1 MASSKRRP
9 KINKCADVEISHRC
23 HTRVKDAGH
32 ISQSSRQTG
41 MVPVS
46 PPNVFMPMFEGLRFN
61 HWKTGVGDDG
71 IVLLGLDRANSSVN
85 AISRAVLDELEQ
97 IVERLAIEKPVG
109 VIIYSEKTSG
119 FAVGADIRAFL
130 EYAKNDTVLENIEH
144 GQRVYE
150 ALARLPCPTVAAV
163 HGACMGGGTE
173 LILACR
179 QRIAADDDK
188 TKIGLPE
195 VMLGIHPGWGGTA
208 RLPRLIGATEALP
221 IMLTGRAL
229 SAKRALALGVIDR
242 ICRADELL
250 AEARHLLRRPHSRPL
265 AQRATAWASNTWLA
279 RQILAP
285 VMLKQTAGKVR
296 KEHYPAPFA
305 MIDVWKRGGADVGQR
320 LKLEA
325 RSVERLAKT
334 PTAQNLIRI
343 FFLQERLKSQ
353 GAGVD
358 AAIKHVHV
366 VGAGVMGGDI
376 AAWAAFKGFEVT
388 LQDRE
393 MKFIQPALDRARA
406 LYEKKLK
413 NPEKVAE
420 VVRRLRADVDG
431 KGVASADLAIEAIY
445 ENADAKRALYCTIE
459 PQFHGDQL
467 LASNTS
473 SIPLDQL
480 REGLSA
486 PQRFVGLHFFNPVAQ
501 MPLVEVVRHDQLDPA
516 VEQRALAFCKAI
528 GKLPVA
534 VKGSPGFLVNRILMP
549 YLLEA
554 MRLYSEGVP
563 GPVLDREAKKFGMPM
578 GPIEL
583 ADTVGLD
590 VCASV
595 GKELA
600 AFLGLELP
608 PGLEDKLEVGKR
620 GKKDGQGL
628 YTWHEGKPQKPE
640 IDKDYVMPPDLQDR
654 MILPMINEAIACL
667 ADGVVDDADLLDAG
681 VIFGTGFAPFRGGP
695 IQYTRTEGAASL
707 KQKLELLAKKYGAR
721 FLPKQGWDHAALL
734 PQTLQQQAASL
745 HTQSA

>member
-1 MASSKRRP
+1 
-9 KINKCADVEISHRC
+9 
-23 HTRVKDAGH
+23 
-32 ISQSSRQTG
+32 
-41 MVPVS
+41 
-46 PPNVFMPMFEGLRFN
+46 MFEGLRFN
-61 HWKTGVGDDG
+61 HWKTSEGDDG
-71 IVLLGLDRANSSVN
+71 VVTLTLDRAGSGVN

-97 IVERLAIEKPVG
+97 IVERLAIEKPAG
-109 VIIYSEKTSG
+109 VIVHSAKPAG
-119 FAVGADIRAFL
+119 FAVGADIKEFVG
-130 EYAKNDTVLENIEH
+130 YARHDSVLENIEH

-188 TKIGLPE
+188 TRIALPE

-221 IMLTGRAL
+221 VMLTGKSL
-229 SAKRALALGVIDR
+229 SAKRALGLGVVDR
-242 ICRADELL
+242 LARPDELL
-250 AEARHLLRRPHSRPL
+250 AEAKLLLRHPAARPFAR
-265 AQRATAWASNTWLA
+265 RAKAWASNTWLA

-285 VMLKQTAGKVR
+285 MVSRQTAAKVR

-305 MIDVWKRGGADVGQR
+305 MIDVWQRGGASIQQR
-320 LKLEA
+320 LKVEA
-325 RSVERLAKT
+325 RSVAKLAQT

-343 FFLQERLKSQ
+343 FFLQERLKGQ
-353 GAGVD
+353 GSGTEHG
-358 AAIKHVHV
+358 IKHVHV

-376 AAWAAFKGFEVT
+376 AAWAAFKGFEVS

-393 MKFIQPALDRARA
+393 MKFVQPALDRARQ

-413 NPEKVAE
+413 APEQVEAAM
-420 VVRRLRADVDG
+420 RRLRADVEG
-431 KGVASADLAIEAIY
+431 SGVASADLAIEAIY
-445 ENADAKRALYCTIE
+445 ENARAKEALYASIE
-459 PQFHGDQL
+459 PQFHADEI

-473 SIPLDQL
+473 SIPLDEL
-480 REGLSA
+480 RKNLKA
-486 PQRFVGLHFFNPVAQ
+486 PQRFLGLHFFNPVAQ

-516 VEQRALAFCKAI
+516 IEKRALAFCKAI

-534 VKGSPGFLVNRILMP
+534 VKGTPGFLVNRILMP

-554 MRLYSEGVP
+554 LRLYSEGVP

-600 AFLGLELP
+600 PFLGLELP
-608 PGLEDKLEVGKR
+608 PGLEEKLATGKR

-628 YTWHEGKPQKPE
+628 YVWQDGKPEKPE
-640 IDKDYVMPPDLQDR
+640 IDKEYVTPPDVQER
-654 MILPMINEAIACL
+654 MILPMVNEAVACL

-695 IQYTRTEGAASL
+695 IQYARSEGADKL
-707 KQKLELLAKKYGAR
+707 KARLEQLAQRYGDR
-721 FLPKQGWDHAALL
+721 FRPKNGWDHPALA
-734 PQTLQQQAASL
+734 QMMDR
-745 HTQSA
+745 

>member
-1 MASSKRRP
+1 
-9 KINKCADVEISHRC
+9 
-23 HTRVKDAGH
+23 
-32 ISQSSRQTG
+32 
-41 MVPVS
+41 
-46 PPNVFMPMFEGLRFN
+46 MFEGLRFN
-61 HWKTGVGDDG
+61 HWQTSEGDDG
-71 IVLLGLDRANSSVN
+71 VVTLTLDRADSRVN

-97 IVERLAIEKPVG
+97 IVERLAIDKPAG
-109 VIIYSEKTSG
+109 VIIHSAKPSG
-119 FAVGADIRAFL
+119 FAVGADIKEFI
-130 EYAKNDTVLENIEH
+130 EYARNDTVLENIEH

-150 ALARLPCPTVAAV
+150 SLARLPCPTVAAV

-179 QRIAADDDK
+179 LRIAAEDEK
-188 TKIGLPE
+188 TRIALPE

-208 RLPRLIGATEALP
+208 RLPRLVGATDALP
-221 IMLTGRAL
+221 LMLTGKSLSARRAL
-229 SAKRALALGVIDR
+229 DLGVVDR
-242 ICRADELL
+242 IARPAELM
-250 AEARHLLRRPHSRPL
+250 AEARLLLRHAPPRPFAR
-265 AQRATAWASNTWLA
+265 RARAWASNTWLA

-285 VMLKQTAGKVR
+285 MMIKQTAAKVR

-305 MIDVWKRGGADVGQR
+305 MIDVWKRGGSDIRQR
-320 LKLEA
+320 LKVEA
-325 RSVERLAKT
+325 RSVAKLAKT

-353 GAGVD
+353 GSGIE
-358 AAIKHVHV
+358 AAIQHVHV

-376 AAWAAFKGFEVT
+376 AAWAALKGFDVT

-393 MKFIQPALDRARA
+393 MKYIQPALDRARQ

-413 NPEKVAE
+413 SPEKVE
-420 VVRRLRADVDG
+420 VAIRRLRADVDG
-431 KGVASADLAIEAIY
+431 SGVASADLAIEAIY
-445 ENADAKRALYCTIE
+445 ENADAKRALYGQIE
-459 PQFHGDQL
+459 PQFQADEI

-473 SIPLDQL
+473 SIPLDEL
-480 REGLSA
+480 RQGLQA
-486 PQRFVGLHFFNPVAQ
+486 PRRFLGLHFFNPVAQ

-516 VEQRALAFCKAI
+516 IEKRALAFCKAL

-534 VKGSPGFLVNRILMP
+534 VKGTPGFLVNRILMP

-554 MRLYSEGVP
+554 LRLYSEGVP
-563 GPVLDREAKKFGMPM
+563 GAVLDREAKKFGMPM

-600 AFLGLELP
+600 PFLGLELP
-608 PGLEDKLEVGKR
+608 PGLDERLDAGKR

-628 YTWHEGKPQKPE
+628 YVWQDGKPEKPE
-640 IDKDYVMPPDLQDR
+640 VDKDYVMPPDLQER
-654 MILPMINEAIACL
+654 MILPMVNEAVACL

-695 IQYTRTEGAASL
+695 IQYARSVGVDQL
-707 KQKLELLAKKYGAR
+707 KSRLEQLARSYGER
-721 FLPKQGWDHAALL
+721 FKPKHGWDHPAL
-734 PQTLQQQAASL
+734 TDTAG
-745 HTQSA
+745 

>member
-1 MASSKRRP
+1 MVQASS
-9 KINKCADVEISHRC
+9 ITAC
-23 HTRVKDAGH
+23 
-32 ISQSSRQTG
+32 
-41 MVPVS
+41 
-46 PPNVFMPMFEGLRFN
+46 MPMFEGLRFN
-61 HWKTGVGDDG
+61 HWKTSEDDG
-71 IVLLGLDRANSSVN
+71 GVVTLTLDRADSKVN
-85 AISRAVLDELEQ
+85 AISGAVLDELEQ
-97 IVERLAIEKPVG
+97 IVERLAIDKPTG
-109 VIIYSEKTSG
+109 VIIHSAKAAG
-119 FAVGADIRAFL
+119 FAVGADIKEFVD
-130 EYAKNDTVLENIEH
+130 YAKHDTVLESIEH

-150 ALARLPCPTVAAV
+150 SLARLPCPTVAAV

-188 TKIGLPE
+188 TRIALPE

-221 IMLTGRAL
+221 LMLTGKPLSARRAL
-229 SAKRALALGVIDR
+229 SLGVVDR
-242 ICRADELL
+242 IARPEELL
-250 AEARHLLRRPHSRPL
+250 AEAKLLLRHAPSRPL
-265 AQRATAWASNTWLA
+265 ARRAKAWASNTWLA

-285 VMLKQTAGKVR
+285 MVVKQTAAKVR

-305 MIDVWKRGGADVGQR
+305 MIDVWKRGGSSIQQR

-325 RSVERLAKT
+325 RSVAKLAST

-353 GAGVD
+353 GSGADSG
-358 AAIKHVHV
+358 IKHVHV

-393 MKFIQPALDRARA
+393 MKFIQPALDRARK

-413 NPEKVAE
+413 TPEKIEAA
-420 VVRRLRADVDG
+420 VRRLQADVDG
-431 KGVASADLAIEAIY
+431 HGVASAELAIEAIY
-445 ENADAKRALYCTIE
+445 EDAEAKRELYGKIE
-459 PQFHGDQL
+459 PQFQEDEM

-473 SIPLDQL
+473 SIPLNEL
-480 REGLSA
+480 RTGLKS
-486 PQRFVGLHFFNPVAQ
+486 PQRFLGLHFFNPVAQ

-516 VEQRALAFCKAI
+516 IEKRALAFCKAI

-534 VKGSPGFLVNRILMP
+534 VKGTPGFLVNRILMP

-600 AFLGLELP
+600 PFLGLEVP
-608 PGLEDKLEVGKR
+608 PGLDEKLKAGKR

-628 YTWHEGKPQKPE
+628 YVWQDGKAQKPE
-640 IDKDYVMPPDLQDR
+640 VDKDYVMPPDVQDR
-654 MILPMINEAIACL
+654 MILPMVNEAIACL

-695 IQYTRTEGAASL
+695 IQYARNEGIDKL
-707 KQKLELLAKKYGAR
+707 KAKLEQLAQRYGDRFKPKK
-721 FLPKQGWDHAALL
+721 GWDDPALL
-734 PQTLQQQAASL
+734 RNGFELPETPN
-745 HTQSA
+745 H